1 MAYKPRKRKSRDN
14 PYTLGIDE
22 INNIHTITFK
32 DNKNIIH
39 KITVSY
45 EVFKVFDDFELKDI
59 SQMHEF
65 ERHIEHLE
73 MGDEMLNNRMIYK
86 PVSIEEQVEKK
97 ILNEKLKEA
106 ISKLPDIQKQRLI
119 KYYFDNK
126 NEYQIAK
133 EEGTTQQSV
142 HIGLDRARKKL
153 EEILKNYKN

>member
-22 INNIHTITFK
+22 INNTHTITFK

-86 PVSIEEQVEKK
+86 PVSIEEQVEKT

-126 NEYQIAK
+126 TYEQIA
-133 EEGTTQQSV
+133 EEENCTK
-142 HIGLDRARKKL
+142 RAVKFSIDIAIKNISKKL
-153 EEILKNYKN
+153 QN